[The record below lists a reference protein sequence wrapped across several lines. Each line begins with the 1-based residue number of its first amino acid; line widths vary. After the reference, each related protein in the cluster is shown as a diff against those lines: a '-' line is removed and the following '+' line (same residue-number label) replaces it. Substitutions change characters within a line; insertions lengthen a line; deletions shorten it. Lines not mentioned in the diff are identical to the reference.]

1 MGSLAVTVLSVLAI
15 VVLLVLSAFFSS
27 SEIALFT
34 LPDDGPGVQGA
45 TLTAEQTALDA
56 LRADPHRL
64 LVTILVGNNVINVA
78 IASVTTALILDVL
91 PTGGAVSVTVSTLL
105 ASFVVLVF
113 GEIVPKSYGLS
124 HARDWS
130 LRVARPLRVA
140 EWVLTPLVV
149 CFEAITGVINGWIGG
164 EPDIERSYLD
174 DPDFS

>member
-1 MGSLAVTVLSVLAI
+1 MGSLAITVLSVLAI
-15 VVLLVLSAFFSS
+15 VLLLVMSAFFSS

-34 LPDDGPGVQGA
+34 LPDDWAGAQG
-45 TLTAEQTALDA
+45 TTADHAAVEA
-56 LRADPHRL
+56 LRANPHRL

-78 IASVTTALILDVL
+78 IASVTTALILDLL
-91 PTGGAVSVTVSTLL
+91 PVSGALSVTVSTLL

-124 HARDWS
+124 HAEDWA
-130 LRVARPLRVA
+130 LRVARPLRAA

-174 DPDFS
+174 EPDPS